1 MSDKAG
7 ASDGP
12 EQDPDEGFLPSYA
25 DYSSDELLEQAQANA
40 QAALIATAAFLFERG
55 IPLDD
60 WTAALGHRFTTSW
73 DEPEPWAADEF
84 LDAMLANYRS
94 LGATVLSADLNPDL
108 AEAVIAGF
116 PDPDRCA
123 QFEVDV
129 AAVARFH
136 DATAPI
142 AAARALRWSWT
153 LEDPAT
159 AQTRLV
165 VARNNTADDG
175 SLTAN
180 G

>member
-1 MSDKAG
+1 
-7 ASDGP
+7 
-12 EQDPDEGFLPSYA
+12 
-25 DYSSDELLEQAQANA
+25 
-40 QAALIATAAFLFERG
+40 
-55 IPLDD
+55 
-60 WTAALGHRFTTSW
+60 
-73 DEPEPWAADEF
+73 
-84 LDAMLANYRS
+84 MLANYRS
-94 LGATVLSADLNPDL
+94 LGASVLSADLNQDR

-123 QFEVDV
+123 QFEIDV

-165 VARNNTADDG
+165 VARDNTVTTDH
-175 SLTAN
+175 
-180 G
+180 

>member
-1 MSDKAG
+1 MSDQAG
-7 ASDGP
+7 AADGA
-12 EQDPDEGFLPSYA
+12 EQETDEGFVPSYS
-25 DYSSDELLEQAQANA
+25 DYAPDELLEQAQANA
-40 QAALIATAAFLFERG
+40 QAALIATVSFLFERG

-60 WTAALGHRFTTSW
+60 WAAALGHRFATSW

-94 LGATVLSADLNPDL
+94 LGATVLSADLTSDR

-116 PDPDRCA
+116 PDPARCA
-123 QFEVDV
+123 QFEADV

-136 DATAPI
+136 DSTAPI

-165 VARNNTADDG
+165 VARDNAVTTDH
-175 SLTAN
+175 
-180 G
+180 